1 MRSFDGPGD
10 ERRIALAERYVT
22 VFGAQAPGGRPG
34 PHGDQESLILIK
46 PIYMEGDALGCAQPW
61 GPTVH
66 IPGRGG
72 TMADEAVR
80 AEGIERYGYA
90 QELRRSL
97 GFRDLVVYGLI
108 FMVPIAPFGI
118 FGSVF
123 QGSGGMV
130 ALAYVIG
137 MLAMLFTAGS
147 YAQMSRAFPMAGS
160 VYTYAGRGIAAPVG
174 FLSGWM
180 ILLDYVLIPSL
191 LYLIASVAMN
201 SLVPSIP
208 VWLWLIAFVV
218 LNTVINYLGIET
230 TARVNRVMLVA
241 ELAVLAVFLVVGVVA
256 LAQGKGHGGALT
268 PIYNHATFSWGLVFG
283 AVSIAV
289 LSFLGFDGI
298 STLAEEN
305 RESARAIGR
314 SMVAALVL
322 AGLLFVVQTWV
333 ASLLVPDPGKLIAKG
348 DPGGT
353 AFYDAAQVA
362 GGAWLSKLT
371 ALATA
376 ISWGFA
382 NSLVAQAATSR
393 LLYAMARDRQLPRF
407 LARVHA
413 KRRVP
418 VNATLLV
425 AAVSLALGL
434 YMEQR
439 SDGITL
445 LTSLVNFGAMT
456 AFLVLHV
463 SVVVHYVVRS
473 GSRDW
478 WRHLVAPVLGFVI
491 LGYVVINAKVAAQ
504 KLGFVWLGI
513 GVVVLIGLLAA
524 QRRPALAGIANEED
538 GQ

>member
-1 MRSFDGPGD
+1 MAVD
-10 ERRIALAERYVT
+10 
-22 VFGAQAPGGRPG
+22 
-34 PHGDQESLILIK
+34 
-46 PIYMEGDALGCAQPW
+46 
-61 GPTVH
+61 PT
-66 IPGRGG
+66 PP
-72 TMADEAVR
+72 
-80 AEGIERYGYA
+80 EGIERYGYA

-97 GFRDLVVYGLI
+97 TFRDLVVYGLI

-123 QGSGGMV
+123 EGSGGMV
-130 ALAYVIG
+130 ALAYAIG

-180 ILLDYVLIPSL
+180 ILLDYVLVPAL
-191 LYLIASVAMN
+191 LYLIAGVAMN
-201 SLVPSIP
+201 SLVPDVP

-218 LNTVINYLGIET
+218 LNTVVNFFGIEM
-230 TARVNRVMLVA
+230 TARINRIMLVA
-241 ELAVLAVFLVVGVVA
+241 ELAVLAVFLVVGLVA
-256 LAQGKGHGGALT
+256 LAQGKGHGGGGLS
-268 PIYNHATFSWGLVFG
+268 PIYNGATFSWGLVFG

-314 SMVAALVL
+314 SMVASLLLV
-322 AGLLFVVQTWV
+322 GVLFIVQTWV
-333 ASLLVPDPGKLIAKG
+333 ASLLVTDPDRLVGEG
-348 DPGGT
+348 DPDGT
-353 AFYDAAQVA
+353 AFYDAARVA
-362 GGAWLSKLT
+362 GGAWLAKLT

-376 ISWGFA
+376 IAWGFA

-393 LLYAMARDRQLPRF
+393 LLYAMARDRQLPKF
-407 LARVHA
+407 LARVHP
-413 KRRVP
+413 RRQVP

-425 AAVSLALGL
+425 AAVSLGLGL

-439 SDGITL
+439 EDGITL
-445 LTSLVNFGAMT
+445 LSSLVNFGAMT

-478 WRHLVAPVLGFVI
+478 WRHLVAPAIGFGI
-491 LGYVVINAKVAAQ
+491 LGYVVVNAKVAAQ
-504 KLGFVWLGI
+504 ELGFLWLGI
-513 GVVVLIGLLAA
+513 GLVLLVGLLVTH
-524 QRRPALAGIANEED
+524 RRPALAGIAEED
-538 GQ
+538 EK